1 MEDLHSLNI
10 EAIREVDG
18 RSMGRIHK
26 QIYYKKNKTGIFLG
40 TMAAIV
46 ICSGLVPAFAQKTTE
61 QKLKESKQSVQELKE
76 QTSEAK
82 EQLDAAKQKESAISD
97 RLDKLNDQLTDV
109 QQSLEDLDTRITQKN
124 DQIAA
129 TEQELDEMEQK
140 RRERYEAMKV
150 RIRFMYENS
159 DSSLLNSLLGA
170 GSMSEF
176 LNRVEYF
183 SQVVDYDRNQLEE
196 YQQLLTALNE
206 KQTNYETQKEELLAL
221 REQQNAEQE
230 KLTTL
235 VADARTDLKAAGAA
249 ASDASDALGDL
260 NEQLSAEQKNQDILT
275 AQLEYEK
282 KLEEQKAAEDR
293 ARMEEIKRQE
303 EELRQKREEEKR
315 RQEQAESGETA
326 GEPSADDTSEPASAE
341 DLELMACIIQC
352 EAEGEPYAGK
362 LAVGSVVMNRVASSS
377 FPNTVMGV
385 IYQSGQFSPVASGRM
400 AARLAAGANSECRQA
415 AQEVL
420 NGNIT
425 VPYLYFRRDN
435 GTIDGYVLGH
445 HVFY

>member
-10 EAIREVDG
+10 GAIREVDG
-18 RSMGRIHK
+18 RSMRRIHK
-26 QIYYKKNKTGIFLG
+26 QIYHKKNKTGIFLSI
-40 TMAAIV
+40 MAAIV
-46 ICSGLVPAFAQKTTE
+46 VCSGLVPAFAQKTTE

-196 YQQLLTALNE
+196 YQQLLAGLNE
-206 KQTNYETQKEELLAL
+206 KQANYEAQKEELLAL
-221 REQQNAEQE
+221 QEQQNAEQE

-235 VADARTDLKAAGAA
+235 VAEARTDLKAAGAA

-293 ARMEEIKRQE
+293 ARMEEIKA
-303 EELRQKREEEKR
+303 L
-315 RQEQAESGETA
+315 
-326 GEPSADDTSEPASAE
+326 
-341 DLELMACIIQC
+341 
-352 EAEGEPYAGK
+352 
-362 LAVGSVVMNRVASSS
+362 
-377 FPNTVMGV
+377 
-385 IYQSGQFSPVASGRM
+385 
-400 AARLAAGANSECRQA
+400 
-415 AQEVL
+415 
-420 NGNIT
+420 
-425 VPYLYFRRDN
+425 FR
-435 GTIDGYVLGH
+435 
-445 HVFY
+445 